1 MKIASRPIAAGQPH
15 FSNGCC
21 AAKGAISDLV
31 LIGRKRPTRDFRPP
45 EVLAS
50 KRTFAACRYRLI
62 AIAYDPRGSFSQIV
76 CQIENHHGI
85 VRHMENYST
94 SLNDVFHA
102 LADPTRRSVIA
113 RLGSGSASIKEL
125 AEPFGL
131 GLPSFLK
138 HIKVLESSGL
148 IASEKVG
155 RVRTCKLRRG
165 NLAAAEKWFDEQ
177 RAAWESRYKN
187 LDNLLTTL
195 KGEEDES

>member
-1 MKIASRPIAAGQPH
+1 
-15 FSNGCC
+15 
-21 AAKGAISDLV
+21 
-31 LIGRKRPTRDFRPP
+31 
-45 EVLAS
+45 
-50 KRTFAACRYRLI
+50 
-62 AIAYDPRGSFSQIV
+62 
-76 CQIENHHGI
+76 
-85 VRHMENYST
+85 MENYSA
-94 SLNDVFHA
+94 SLNNVFHA

-155 RVRTCKLRRG
+155 RVRTCKLKHE
-165 NLAAAEKWFDEQ
+165 NLTAAQKWFDEQ
-177 RAAWESRYKN
+177 RMVWENRYEN

-195 KGEEDES
+195 KGEESES